1 MGIREHFLDLLTE
14 DPDPKRIR
22 RGISLALLKALVTP
36 KGGFSLRAD
45 KRYTLFLYD
54 HARRFFSGKR
64 GVLTSL
70 FAPTELVYAFGLVPF
85 SLEMFAG
92 LAAAIGIAP
101 AMLAR
106 SDSLWISTDLC
117 SFHRAYMGLADAG
130 LIPKPRFLLA
140 TSQTCD
146 GTFKS
151 FSMVSHR
158 LESPLLFL
166 DSPYEDTEEGVRYLA
181 GQLLRTKERMEEIT
195 GRKLRTGDLEKS
207 FSYSNRAREV
217 FARIGESRKT
227 SPPVAYG
234 DDFMKLILAWGN
246 LFGNP
251 KGEKIF
257 SGYLDEIERRRA
269 AGGSVPRA
277 KRRVLWLHLK
287 PYFEN
292 DLVGYVEKEHG
303 AVVVFEEINQV
314 YWDALDI
321 RNPYESLARKLLSN
335 YWVGPLRRRIE
346 KINHMIDEY
355 EVDGVIH
362 FAHWGCRQSNG
373 AVRLLKDA
381 VLKKGIPFLN
391 IDADCIEE
399 KNLADGQMKTRI
411 DGFMELIV

>member
-1 MGIREHFLDLLTE
+1 MGIKEHFLDLLTE
-14 DPDPKRIR
+14 APDPKRIR

-36 KGGFSLRAD
+36 KGAFSLRAD

-85 SLEMFAG
+85 SLEMFSG

-101 AMLAR
+101 AMLGR
-106 SDSLWISTDLC
+106 SDGLWISTDLC

-130 LIPKPRFLLA
+130 LIPKPLFLLA
-140 TSQTCD
+140 TSFTCD

-166 DSPYEDTEEGVRYLA
+166 DSPYEDSEEGVRYLA
-181 GQLLRTKERMEEIT
+181 GQLVRTKERMEEIT
-195 GRKLRTGDLEKS
+195 GRKLRSEDLERS
-207 FSYSNRAREV
+207 FSHSNSAREV
-217 FARIGESRKT
+217 FVRIGEARKA

-234 DDFMKLILAWGN
+234 EDFMKLVLVWGN
-246 LFGNP
+246 LFGNS
-251 KGEKIF
+251 KGKKVF

-269 AGGSVPRA
+269 AGDFVPQA
-277 KRRVLWLHLK
+277 KRRILWLHLK

-292 DLVGYVEKEHG
+292 DLVGYVEREHG

-321 RNPYESLARKLLSN
+321 RAPWESLARRLLNN
-335 YWVGPLRRRIE
+335 YWVGPLHRRLY
-346 KINHMIDEY
+346 KISRMIDEY
-355 EVDGVIH
+355 RVDGVIH

-373 AVRLLKDA
+373 AVRLIKDA
-381 VLKKGIPFLN
+381 VLKKGVPFLN
-391 IDADCIEE
+391 IDADCVEE

-411 DGFMELIV
+411 DGFMELLG